1 MNKPSVA
8 IIGTRGYPSYYGGF
22 ETAIR
27 HIAPY
32 LSDQG
37 WDVTVYGRKKHIKSN
52 TTPGESPVHSVET
65 KGIDFRSLS
74 TLSYGWT
81 ASRHVKKVRPDVV
94 LVMNVAN
101 GFYLPGLRKLG
112 IPTVVNVDGLEWL
125 RDKWSRIGKVI
136 FFAGAKFTAKYAT
149 RIVVDSKEIGKY
161 WKSNFNRDGSFIP
174 YGGNLL
180 STRLE
185 LEPGLKSNNYVLY
198 VARLVPENSAHEFF
212 EAAKEIA
219 KSHDVVIVGSTGY
232 GGELDEA
239 AKKLDENH
247 PRIRWLGHV
256 SDDQRL
262 HSLWQNAGVYFHGH
276 SVGGTNPALVQ
287 AMACGAPVVAL
298 DTEFNRE
305 VLGKSGLYTSKSS
318 LSIMRAVMKLL
329 NDKPLQAKLSSQGA
343 LRVSEHYSWD
353 DICGKYHSILRE
365 AMEFNLV

>member
-32 LSDQG
+32 LSSQG
-37 WDVTVYGRKKHIKSN
+37 WDVTVYGRSKHIKSS
-52 TTPGESPVHSVET
+52 TETVESAVNSVLT
-65 KGIDFRSLS
+65 KGLDFRSVS

-81 ASRHVKKVRPDVV
+81 ASRHVRKVRPDVV

-101 GFYLPGLRKLG
+101 GFYLSGFKKLG

-125 RDKWSRIGKVI
+125 RDKWSRIGKAV
-136 FFAGAKFTAKYAT
+136 FFSGAKLTAKFAT
-149 RIVVDSKEIGKY
+149 SIVVDSKVIGKY
-161 WKSNFNRDGSFIP
+161 WKYKFNRDGFYIP

-180 STRLE
+180 TTRLK
-185 LEPGLKSNNYVLY
+185 LEPGLTSNGYVLY

-212 EAAKEIA
+212 VVANEIA
-219 KSHDVVIVGSTGY
+219 KTHDVVIVGSSGY

-239 AKKLDENH
+239 AKKLDHDN

-256 SDDQRL
+256 NDDQRL
-262 HSLWQNAGVYFHGH
+262 FSLWQNAGAYFHGH

-287 AMACGAPVVAL
+287 AMACGAPVIAL

-305 VLGKSGLYTSKSS
+305 VLGESGIYTSKSTE
-318 LSIMRAVMKLL
+318 SILREIMKLL
-329 NDKPLQAKLSSQGA
+329 GDKALQAKLSSQEI
-343 LRVSEHYSWD
+343 LRVSELYSWKV
-353 DICGKYHSILRE
+353 IGEKYHSILRE
-365 AMEFNLV
+365 AIKLK